1 MMSHSS
7 AVVLDGNAYLFSAP
21 SGTGKSTHTRLW
33 LQKFKNRAYILND
46 DKPAVRIMP
55 DGIFVYGTPWSGKDD
70 VSINEKAPLKGICFL
85 NRDKTN
91 WIKTMDTE
99 SKVVNLYHSA
109 IKKVDKE
116 VALKQLDIIENIIKK
131 IPIYEMGCNISEESV
146 EVSYNKMF
154 YG

>member
-1 MMSHSS
+1 M
-7 AVVLDGNAYLFSAP
+7 N
-21 SGTGKSTHTRLW
+21 
-33 LQKFKNRAYILND
+33 
-46 DKPAVRIMP
+46 
-55 DGIFVYGTPWSGKDD
+55 
-70 VSINEKAPLKGICFL
+70 
-85 NRDKTN
+85 
-91 WIKTMDTE
+91 TE